1 MKMDFITGG
10 NFHPVTDHAISTNDE
25 NLSLFIHLGH
35 LVAIKMIL
43 KNHSQYYYSLLQP
56 NTTSNFIF
64 RILTPDVHKA
74 Y

>member
-56 NTTSNFIF
+56 TKHNIHFHISDFNT
-64 RILTPDVHKA
+64 
-74 Y
+74 